1 MIPQE
6 SLVALD
12 IGRPA
17 GSDDATLGIFHHNFS
32 ADHAAL
38 PLHASE
44 DCSLRAT
51 LEFFPSSLYFPIS
64 YIQERCDKAKKNCL
78 LGNKFRQLKV
88 SPFK

>member
-17 GSDDATLGIFHHNFS
+17 GSDAATLGIFHHNFS

-51 LEFFPSSLYFPIS
+51 L
-64 YIQERCDKAKKNCL
+64 
-78 LGNKFRQLKV
+78 
-88 SPFK
+88 